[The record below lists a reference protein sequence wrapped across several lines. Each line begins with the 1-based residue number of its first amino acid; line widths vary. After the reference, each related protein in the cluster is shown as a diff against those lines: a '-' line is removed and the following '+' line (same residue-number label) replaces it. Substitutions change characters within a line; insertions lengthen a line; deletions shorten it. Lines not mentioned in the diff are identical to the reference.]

1 MEDLNSIGNNKKNSK
16 GTKII
21 RNVIIILLVLIVI
34 LGGIFAYLYFC
45 TDIFKTSKQLFFK
58 YASQIVASE
67 NGFIDNN
74 VTNYYEKQTNTP
86 FENNGQISIDVEDN
100 SSTASSSGQVLD
112 ILNGFNIEFSGA
124 TDKTNNKAEQN
135 ININYAE
142 DISWPIIYRHD
153 GDTYGLQTDDVS
165 QKFVAVENNNL
176 KQFMENLGVTDTSN
190 IPDRIEMPQT
200 FENLIYTKEEK
211 ETVKQKYMTV
221 LNEQLQDEQFTKQKS
236 EDGTYSYTLTIQ
248 NEQIKNLIIAL
259 LTELQNDDI
268 TLGKI
273 NSVVTE
279 YDLATIEPEDID
291 SIISDLQDSV
301 VEEGEFVI
309 TITQRDSA
317 LNSITVENGV
327 QKLAIQKQNQD
338 GNLVYSLGMENLD
351 EGESQM
357 NLNFNI
363 TLSGLNEMQNV
374 QEKYEYVV
382 ESFENSESIAKITF
396 SFENTSNFVDS
407 VDIEGLSDDNAMI
420 LNDYEPEQ
428 LQNFMGMLIQRI
440 SDINADYM
448 EQLEIGAGESTN
460 GSSDNIS
467 GTQNDT
473 QENNNLNEMEIQA
486 FNNVF
491 NTYEGVQKG
500 TAVKSLI
507 NQTAYQNSN
516 ADIENGDPVVEIQY
530 GEIENNDDQLAYGS
544 AGEDYIISNNE
555 YEISFEYDEEGRVN
569 KVIISG
575 EFQTE

>member
-1 MEDLNSIGNNKKNSK
+1 M
-16 GTKII
+16 
-21 RNVIIILLVLIVI
+21 
-34 LGGIFAYLYFC
+34 
-45 TDIFKTSKQLFFK
+45 
-58 YASQIVASE
+58 
-67 NGFIDNN
+67 
-74 VTNYYEKQTNTP
+74 
-86 FENNGQISIDVEDN
+86 
-100 SSTASSSGQVLD
+100 
-112 ILNGFNIEFSGA
+112 
-124 TDKTNNKAEQN
+124 
-135 ININYAE
+135 
-142 DISWPIIYRHD
+142 
-153 GDTYGLQTDDVS
+153 
-165 QKFVAVENNNL
+165 
-176 KQFMENLGVTDTSN
+176 
-190 IPDRIEMPQT
+190 
-200 FENLIYTKEEK
+200 
-211 ETVKQKYMTV
+211 
-221 LNEQLQDEQFTKQKS
+221 
-236 EDGTYSYTLTIQ
+236 
-248 NEQIKNLIIAL
+248 
-259 LTELQNDDI
+259 QNDDI

-301 VEEGEFVI
+301 VEEGEYVI

-327 QKLAIQKQNQD
+327 QKLAIQKQNQN
-338 GNLVYSLGMENLD
+338 GNLVYSLGIENLD

-428 LQNFMGMLIQRI
+428 LQTFMGMLIQRI

-575 EFQTE
+575 EFDTE

>member
-1 MEDLNSIGNNKKNSK
+1 MKDLNSVGNNKNSK

-21 RNVIIILLVLIVI
+21 RNVIIILLVLIIV

-45 TDIFKTSKQLFFK
+45 TDIFKTDKQLFFK

-86 FENNGQISIDVEDN
+86 FENNGRISINLEDN
-100 SSTASSSGQVLD
+100 SSTASISSEVLD
-112 ILNGFNIEFSGA
+112 IVNGFNIEFSGA

-135 ININYAE
+135 ININYTE
-142 DISWPIIYRHD
+142 DVSLPITYRHD

-176 KQFMENLGVTDTSN
+176 KEFMENLGVTDTSN
-190 IPDRIEMPQT
+190 IPDRIEKPQA
-200 FENLIYTKEEK
+200 FENLIYTEEEK

-221 LNEQLQDEQFTKQKS
+221 FNEQLQDEQFAKQKN

-248 NEQIKNLIIAL
+248 NEQIRNLIVAL

-279 YDLATIEPEDID
+279 YDLATIEPEDIS

-301 VEEGEFVI
+301 VKEGEFVI

-317 LNSITVENGV
+317 LNSITVENGI
-327 QKLAIQKQNQD
+327 QRLAIQKQNQD

-382 ESFENSESIAKITF
+382 ESFENSESITKIAI

-428 LQNFMGMLIQRI
+428 LQAFMGLLVQRI
-440 SDINADYM
+440 SDIYTDYE
-448 EQLEIGAGESTN
+448 EQLKVPLPILSTVTQIFMIKQASEVIDDSN
-460 GSSDNIS
+460 IDETAARSFNNMFSSYEGTSS
-467 GTQNDT
+467 GT
-473 QENNNLNEMEIQA
+473 M
-486 FNNVF
+486 
-491 NTYEGVQKG
+491 
-500 TAVKSLI
+500 VKSLI
-507 NQTAYQNSN
+507 QTITAQNNDS
-516 ADIENGDPVVEIQY
+516 DNGNSKI
-530 GEIENNDDQLAYGS
+530 EIEYEGLQNLDDQYIYGD
-544 AGEDYIISNNE
+544 AGLDYIINREE
-555 YEISFEYDEEGRVN
+555 YEVKFEYDEDTGKIN
-569 KVIISG
+569 KAIISG
-575 EFQTE
+575 QFQTE

>member
-1 MEDLNSIGNNKKNSK
+1 MKDLNSVGNNKNSK

-21 RNVIIILLVLIVI
+21 RNVIIILLVLIIV

-45 TDIFKTSKQLFFK
+45 TDIFKTDKQLFFK

-86 FENNGQISIDVEDN
+86 FENSGRISINLEDN
-100 SSTASSSGQVLD
+100 SSTASTSSEVLD
-112 ILNGFNIEFSGA
+112 IVNGFNIEFSGA

-135 ININYAE
+135 ININYTE
-142 DISWPIIYRHD
+142 DVSLPITYRHD

-176 KQFMENLGVTDTSN
+176 KEFMENLGVTDTSN

-200 FENLIYTKEEK
+200 FENLIYTEEEK

-221 LNEQLQDEQFTKQKS
+221 LNEQLQDEQFTKHRT
-236 EDGTYSYTLTIQ
+236 EDGTYAYTLTIQ

-259 LTELQNDDI
+259 LTELKNDDI

-279 YDLATIEPEDID
+279 YDLATIEPEDIS

-317 LNSITVENGV
+317 LNSITVENGI

-382 ESFENSESIAKITF
+382 ESFENSESITKIAI

-407 VDIEGLSDDNAMI
+407 IDIEGLSDDNAMI

-428 LQNFMGMLIQRI
+428 LQAFMGLLVQRI
-440 SDINADYM
+440 SDIYTDYE
-448 EQLEIGAGESTN
+448 EQLKVPLPILSTVTQIFMIKQASEVIDDSN
-460 GSSDNIS
+460 IDETAARSFNNMFSSYEGTSS
-467 GTQNDT
+467 GT
-473 QENNNLNEMEIQA
+473 M
-486 FNNVF
+486 
-491 NTYEGVQKG
+491 
-500 TAVKSLI
+500 VKSLI
-507 NQTAYQNSN
+507 QTITAQ
-516 ADIENGDPVVEIQY
+516 
-530 GEIENNDDQLAYGS
+530 NNDSDNGNSKIKIEYEGLQNLDDQYIYGD
-544 AGEDYIISNNE
+544 AGLDYIINREE
-555 YEISFEYDEEGRVN
+555 YEVKFEYDEDTGKIN
-569 KVIISG
+569 KAIISG
-575 EFQTE
+575 QFQTE

>member
-1 MEDLNSIGNNKKNSK
+1 MKDLNSVGNNKNSK

-21 RNVIIILLVLIVI
+21 RNVIIILLVLIIV

-45 TDIFKTSKQLFFK
+45 TDIFKTDKQLFFK

-86 FENNGQISIDVEDN
+86 FENNGRISINLEDN
-100 SSTASSSGQVLD
+100 SSTASISSEVLD
-112 ILNGFNIEFSGA
+112 IVNGFNIEFSGA

-135 ININYAE
+135 ININYTE
-142 DISWPIIYRHD
+142 DVSLPITYRHD

-176 KQFMENLGVTDTSN
+176 KEFMENLGVTDTSN
-190 IPDRIEMPQT
+190 IPDRIEKSQA
-200 FENLIYTKEEK
+200 FENLIYTEEEK

-221 LNEQLQDEQFTKQKS
+221 FNEQLQDEQFAKQKN

-248 NEQIKNLIIAL
+248 NEQIRNLIVAL

-279 YDLATIEPEDID
+279 YDLATIEPEDIS

-317 LNSITVENGV
+317 LNSITVENGI

-363 TLSGLNEMQNV
+363 ILSGLNEMQNV

-382 ESFENSESIAKITF
+382 ESFENSESITKIAI

-407 VDIEGLSDDNAMI
+407 IDIEGLSDDNAMI

-428 LQNFMGMLIQRI
+428 LQAFMGLLVQRI
-440 SDINADYM
+440 SDIYTDYE
-448 EQLEIGAGESTN
+448 EQLKVPLPILSTVTQIFMIKQASEVIDDSN
-460 GSSDNIS
+460 IDETAARSFNNMFSSYEGTSS
-467 GTQNDT
+467 GT
-473 QENNNLNEMEIQA
+473 M
-486 FNNVF
+486 
-491 NTYEGVQKG
+491 
-500 TAVKSLI
+500 VKSLI
-507 NQTAYQNSN
+507 QTITAQNNDS
-516 ADIENGDPVVEIQY
+516 DNGNSKI
-530 GEIENNDDQLAYGS
+530 EIEYEGLQNLDDQYIYGD
-544 AGEDYIISNNE
+544 AGLDYIINREE
-555 YEISFEYDEEGRVN
+555 YEVRFEYDEDTGKIN
-569 KVIISG
+569 KAIISG
-575 EFQTE
+575 QFQTE

>member
-1 MEDLNSIGNNKKNSK
+1 MKDLNSVGNNKNSK

-21 RNVIIILLVLIVI
+21 RNVIIILLVLIIV

-45 TDIFKTSKQLFFK
+45 TDIFKTDKQLFFK

-86 FENNGQISIDVEDN
+86 FENSGRISINLEDN
-100 SSTASSSGQVLD
+100 SSTASTSSEVLD
-112 ILNGFNIEFSGA
+112 IVNGFNIEFSGA

-135 ININYAE
+135 ININYTE
-142 DISWPIIYRHD
+142 DVSLPITYRHD

-176 KQFMENLGVTDTSN
+176 KEFMENLGVTDTSS
-190 IPDRIEMPQT
+190 IPDRIEKPQA
-200 FENLIYTKEEK
+200 FENLIYTEEEK

-221 LNEQLQDEQFTKQKS
+221 LNEQLQDEQFTKQRS
-236 EDGTYSYTLTIQ
+236 EDGTYAYTLTIQ

-259 LTELQNDDI
+259 LTELKNDDI

-317 LNSITVENGV
+317 LNSITVENGI

-382 ESFENSESIAKITF
+382 ESFENSESITKIAI

-407 VDIEGLSDDNAMI
+407 IDIEGLSDDNAMI

-428 LQNFMGMLIQRI
+428 LQAFMGLLVQRI
-440 SDINADYM
+440 SDIYTDYE
-448 EQLEIGAGESTN
+448 EQLKVPLPILSTVTQIFMIKQASEVIDDSN
-460 GSSDNIS
+460 IDETAARSFNNMFSSYEGTSS
-467 GTQNDT
+467 GT
-473 QENNNLNEMEIQA
+473 M
-486 FNNVF
+486 
-491 NTYEGVQKG
+491 
-500 TAVKSLI
+500 VKSLI
-507 NQTAYQNSN
+507 QTITAQ
-516 ADIENGDPVVEIQY
+516 
-530 GEIENNDDQLAYGS
+530 NNDSDNGNSKIKIEYEGLQNLDDQYIYGD
-544 AGEDYIISNNE
+544 AGLDYIINREE
-555 YEISFEYDEEGRVN
+555 YEVKFEYDEDTGKIN
-569 KVIISG
+569 KAIISG
-575 EFQTE
+575 QFQTE

>member
-1 MEDLNSIGNNKKNSK
+1 MKDLNSVGNNKNSK

-21 RNVIIILLVLIVI
+21 RNVIIILLVLIIV

-45 TDIFKTSKQLFFK
+45 TDIFKTDKQLFFK

-86 FENNGQISIDVEDN
+86 FENNGRISINLEDN
-100 SSTASSSGQVLD
+100 SSTASISSEVLD
-112 ILNGFNIEFSGA
+112 IVNGFNIEFSGA

-135 ININYAE
+135 ININYTE
-142 DISWPIIYRHD
+142 DVSLPITYRHD

-176 KQFMENLGVTDTSN
+176 KEFMENLGVTDTSN
-190 IPDRIEMPQT
+190 IPDRIEKPQA
-200 FENLIYTKEEK
+200 FENLIYTEEEK

-221 LNEQLQDEQFTKQKS
+221 FNEQLQDEQFAKQKN

-248 NEQIKNLIIAL
+248 NEQIRNLIVAL

-279 YDLATIEPEDID
+279 YDLATIEPEDIS

-317 LNSITVENGV
+317 LNSITVENGI

-338 GNLVYSLGMENLD
+338 ENLVYSLGMENLD
-351 EGESQM
+351 EGESQI

-382 ESFENSESIAKITF
+382 ESFENSESITKIAI

-407 VDIEGLSDDNAMI
+407 IDIEGLSDDNAMI

-428 LQNFMGMLIQRI
+428 LQTFMGLLVQRI
-440 SDINADYM
+440 SDIYTDYE
-448 EQLEIGAGESTN
+448 EQLKVPLPILSTVTQIFMIKQASEVIDDSN
-460 GSSDNIS
+460 IDETAARSFNNMFSSYEGTSS
-467 GTQNDT
+467 GT
-473 QENNNLNEMEIQA
+473 M
-486 FNNVF
+486 
-491 NTYEGVQKG
+491 
-500 TAVKSLI
+500 VKSLI
-507 NQTAYQNSN
+507 QTITAQNNDS
-516 ADIENGDPVVEIQY
+516 DNGNSKI
-530 GEIENNDDQLAYGS
+530 EIEYEGLQNLDDQYIYGD
-544 AGEDYIISNNE
+544 AGLDYIINREE
-555 YEISFEYDEEGRVN
+555 YEVRFEYDEDTGKIN
-569 KVIISG
+569 KAIISG
-575 EFQTE
+575 QFQTE

>member
-1 MEDLNSIGNNKKNSK
+1 MKDLNSVGNNKNSK

-21 RNVIIILLVLIVI
+21 RNVIIILLVLIIV

-45 TDIFKTSKQLFFK
+45 TDIFKTDKQLFFK

-86 FENNGQISIDVEDN
+86 FENSGRISINLEDN
-100 SSTASSSGQVLD
+100 SSTASTSSEVLD
-112 ILNGFNIEFSGA
+112 IVNGFNIEFSGA

-135 ININYAE
+135 ININYTE
-142 DISWPIIYRHD
+142 DVSLPITYRHD

-176 KQFMENLGVTDTSN
+176 KEFMENLGVTDTSS
-190 IPDRIEMPQT
+190 IPDRIEKPQA
-200 FENLIYTKEEK
+200 FENLIYTEEEK

-221 LNEQLQDEQFTKQKS
+221 FNEQLQDEQFAKQKN

-248 NEQIKNLIIAL
+248 NEQIRNLIVAL

-279 YDLATIEPEDID
+279 YDLATIEPEDIS

-317 LNSITVENGV
+317 LNSITVENGI

>member
-1 MEDLNSIGNNKKNSK
+1 
-16 GTKII
+16 
-21 RNVIIILLVLIVI
+21 
-34 LGGIFAYLYFC
+34 
-45 TDIFKTSKQLFFK
+45 
-58 YASQIVASE
+58 
-67 NGFIDNN
+67 
-74 VTNYYEKQTNTP
+74 
-86 FENNGQISIDVEDN
+86 
-100 SSTASSSGQVLD
+100 
-112 ILNGFNIEFSGA
+112 
-124 TDKTNNKAEQN
+124 
-135 ININYAE
+135 
-142 DISWPIIYRHD
+142 
-153 GDTYGLQTDDVS
+153 
-165 QKFVAVENNNL
+165 
-176 KQFMENLGVTDTSN
+176 MENLGVTDTSN
-190 IPDRIEMPQT
+190 IPDRIEKPQA
-200 FENLIYTKEEK
+200 FENLIYTEEEK

-236 EDGTYSYTLTIQ
+236 EDGTYAYTLTIQ

-259 LTELQNDDI
+259 LTELKNDDI

-291 SIISDLQDSV
+291 SIISNLQDSV
-301 VEEGEFVI
+301 VEEGEYII
-309 TITQRDSA
+309 TITQKNSA

-327 QKLAIQKQNQD
+327 QKLAIQKQNQN
-338 GNLVYSLGMENLD
+338 GNLVYSLGIENLD

-428 LQNFMGMLIQRI
+428 LQTFMGMLIQRI

>member
-1 MEDLNSIGNNKKNSK
+1 MKDLNSVGNNKNSK

-21 RNVIIILLVLIVI
+21 RNVIIILLVLIIV

-45 TDIFKTSKQLFFK
+45 TDIFKTDKQLFFK

-86 FENNGQISIDVEDN
+86 FENNGRISINLEDN
-100 SSTASSSGQVLD
+100 SSTASISSEVLD
-112 ILNGFNIEFSGA
+112 IVNGFNIEFSGA
-124 TDKTNNKAEQN
+124 TDKINNKAEQN
-135 ININYAE
+135 ININYTE
-142 DISWPIIYRHD
+142 DVSLPITYRHD

-176 KQFMENLGVTDTSN
+176 KEFMENLGVTDTSN
-190 IPDRIEMPQT
+190 IPDRIEKPQA
-200 FENLIYTKEEK
+200 FENLIYTEEEK

-221 LNEQLQDEQFTKQKS
+221 FNEQLQDEQFAKRKN

-248 NEQIKNLIIAL
+248 NEQIRNLIVAL

-279 YDLATIEPEDID
+279 YDLATIEPEDIS

-317 LNSITVENGV
+317 LNSITVENGI
-327 QKLAIQKQNQD
+327 QRLAIQKQNQD
-338 GNLVYSLGMENLD
+338 GNLVYSLGIENLD

-382 ESFENSESIAKITF
+382 ESFENSESITKIAI

-407 VDIEGLSDDNAMI
+407 IDIEGLSDDNAMI

-428 LQNFMGMLIQRI
+428 LQAFMGLLVQRI
-440 SDINADYM
+440 SDIYTDYE
-448 EQLEIGAGESTN
+448 EQLKVPLPILSTVTQIFMIKQASEVIDDSN
-460 GSSDNIS
+460 IDETAARSFNNMFSSYEGTSS
-467 GTQNDT
+467 GT
-473 QENNNLNEMEIQA
+473 M
-486 FNNVF
+486 
-491 NTYEGVQKG
+491 
-500 TAVKSLI
+500 VKSLI
-507 NQTAYQNSN
+507 QTITAQNNDS
-516 ADIENGDPVVEIQY
+516 DNGNSKI
-530 GEIENNDDQLAYGS
+530 EIEYEGLQNLDDQYIYGD
-544 AGEDYIISNNE
+544 AGLDYIINREE
-555 YEISFEYDEEGRVN
+555 YEVRFEYDEDTGKIN
-569 KVIISG
+569 KAIISG
-575 EFQTE
+575 QFQTE

>member
-1 MEDLNSIGNNKKNSK
+1 MKDLNSVGNNKNSK

-21 RNVIIILLVLIVI
+21 RNVIIILLVLIIV

-45 TDIFKTSKQLFFK
+45 TDIFKTDKQLFFK

-86 FENNGQISIDVEDN
+86 FENSGRISINLEDN
-100 SSTASSSGQVLD
+100 SSTASTSSEVLD
-112 ILNGFNIEFSGA
+112 IVNGFNIEFSGA

-135 ININYAE
+135 ININYTE
-142 DISWPIIYRHD
+142 DVSLPITYRHD

-176 KQFMENLGVTDTSN
+176 KEFMENLGVTDTSS
-190 IPDRIEMPQT
+190 IPDRIEKPQA
-200 FENLIYTKEEK
+200 FENLIYTEEEK

-221 LNEQLQDEQFTKQKS
+221 FNEQLQDEQFAKQKN

-248 NEQIKNLIIAL
+248 NEQIRNLIVAL

-279 YDLATIEPEDID
+279 YDLATIEPEDIS

-317 LNSITVENGV
+317 LNSITVENGI

-382 ESFENSESIAKITF
+382 ESFENSESITKIAI

-407 VDIEGLSDDNAMI
+407 IDIEGLSDDNAMI

-428 LQNFMGMLIQRI
+428 LQAFMGLLVQRI
-440 SDINADYM
+440 SDIYTDYE
-448 EQLEIGAGESTN
+448 EQLKVPLPILSTVTQIFMIKQASEVIDDSN
-460 GSSDNIS
+460 IDETAARSFNNMFSSYEGTSS
-467 GTQNDT
+467 GT
-473 QENNNLNEMEIQA
+473 M
-486 FNNVF
+486 
-491 NTYEGVQKG
+491 
-500 TAVKSLI
+500 VKSLI
-507 NQTAYQNSN
+507 QTITAQ
-516 ADIENGDPVVEIQY
+516 
-530 GEIENNDDQLAYGS
+530 NNDSDNGNSKIKIEYEGLQNLDDQYIYGD
-544 AGEDYIISNNE
+544 AGLDYIINREE
-555 YEISFEYDEEGRVN
+555 YEVKFEYDEDTGKIN
-569 KVIISG
+569 KAIISG
-575 EFQTE
+575 QFQTE

>member
-1 MEDLNSIGNNKKNSK
+1 MKDLNSVGNNKNSK

-21 RNVIIILLVLIVI
+21 RNVIIILLVLIIV

-45 TDIFKTSKQLFFK
+45 TDIFKTDKQLFFK

-86 FENNGQISIDVEDN
+86 FENSGRISINLEDN
-100 SSTASSSGQVLD
+100 SSTASTSSEVLD
-112 ILNGFNIEFSGA
+112 IVNGFNIEFSGA

-135 ININYAE
+135 ININYTE
-142 DISWPIIYRHD
+142 DVSLPITYRHD

-176 KQFMENLGVTDTSN
+176 KEFMENLGVTDTSS
-190 IPDRIEMPQT
+190 IPDRIEKPQA
-200 FENLIYTKEEK
+200 FENLIYTEEEK

-221 LNEQLQDEQFTKQKS
+221 LNEQLQDEQFTKQRS
-236 EDGTYSYTLTIQ
+236 EDGTYAYTLTIQ

-259 LTELQNDDI
+259 LTELKNDDI

-279 YDLATIEPEDID
+279 YDLATIEPEDIS

-317 LNSITVENGV
+317 LNSITVENGI

-382 ESFENSESIAKITF
+382 ESFENSESITKIAI

-407 VDIEGLSDDNAMI
+407 IDIEGLSDDNAMI

-428 LQNFMGMLIQRI
+428 LQAFMGLLVQRI
-440 SDINADYM
+440 SDIYTDYE
-448 EQLEIGAGESTN
+448 EQLKVPLPILSTVTQIFMIKQASEVIDDSN
-460 GSSDNIS
+460 IDETAARSFNNMFSSYEGTSS
-467 GTQNDT
+467 GT
-473 QENNNLNEMEIQA
+473 M
-486 FNNVF
+486 
-491 NTYEGVQKG
+491 
-500 TAVKSLI
+500 VKSLI
-507 NQTAYQNSN
+507 QTITAQ
-516 ADIENGDPVVEIQY
+516 
-530 GEIENNDDQLAYGS
+530 NNDSDNGNSKIKIEYEGLQNLDDQYIYGD
-544 AGEDYIISNNE
+544 AGLDYIINREE
-555 YEISFEYDEEGRVN
+555 YEVKFEYDEDTGKIN
-569 KVIISG
+569 KAIISG
-575 EFQTE
+575 QFQTE

>member
-1 MEDLNSIGNNKKNSK
+1 
-16 GTKII
+16 
-21 RNVIIILLVLIVI
+21 
-34 LGGIFAYLYFC
+34 
-45 TDIFKTSKQLFFK
+45 
-58 YASQIVASE
+58 
-67 NGFIDNN
+67 
-74 VTNYYEKQTNTP
+74 
-86 FENNGQISIDVEDN
+86 
-100 SSTASSSGQVLD
+100 
-112 ILNGFNIEFSGA
+112 
-124 TDKTNNKAEQN
+124 
-135 ININYAE
+135 
-142 DISWPIIYRHD
+142 
-153 GDTYGLQTDDVS
+153 
-165 QKFVAVENNNL
+165 
-176 KQFMENLGVTDTSN
+176 MENLGVTDTSN
-190 IPDRIEMPQT
+190 IPDRIEKPQA
-200 FENLIYTKEEK
+200 FENLIYTEEEK

-259 LTELQNDDI
+259 LTELKNDDI

-291 SIISDLQDSV
+291 SIISNLQDSV
-301 VEEGEFVI
+301 VEEGEYII
-309 TITQRDSA
+309 TITQKNSA

-327 QKLAIQKQNQD
+327 QKLAIQKQNQN
-338 GNLVYSLGMENLD
+338 GNLVYSLGIENLD